1 MMLSLR
7 ALPLRADKCGPRLV
21 GTVSVGGSSAASV
34 ASSFDP
40 TALQFSSIF
49 RACLNY
55 ESNSVDLAS
64 CNYTWSCHLRLI
76 NQCHCL
82 LNLSRTAAY
91 RAP

>member
-1 MMLSLR
+1 MPVLLVLDFVSWLDPPPDRRCVWCNGARRAAMMLPLR
-7 ALPLRADKCGPRLV
+7 ALPLRADKCGPCLV

-55 ESNSVDLAS
+55 ESN
-64 CNYTWSCHLRLI
+64 YK
-76 NQCHCL
+76 
-82 LNLSRTAAY
+82 
-91 RAP
+91 